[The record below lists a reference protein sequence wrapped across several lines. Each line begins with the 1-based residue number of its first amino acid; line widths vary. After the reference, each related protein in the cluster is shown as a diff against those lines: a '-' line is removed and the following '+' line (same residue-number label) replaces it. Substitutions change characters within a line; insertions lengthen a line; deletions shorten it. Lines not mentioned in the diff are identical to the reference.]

1 MTVAGGAQVETPD
14 AWSPVQLGRPGPPY
28 AAWGRR
34 VIASLLDGMLGSG
47 VAFLALDAPELAL
60 PFLGV
65 SFGTRGNHDPGL
77 TTWTDSGWAVGTVL
91 AAVVMQAYLGATPGK
106 LAMGLTV
113 VRVADARPVG
123 LLRTVGRWLLHI
135 LDAIFLIGFLRPL
148 WNADRQTFADSL
160 MSTVVL
166 QTRRPRAH
174 RWFASPDS
182 SFDPG
187 PPVSWEAPSAPSW
200 LPIATTLSVL
210 ACAAGALFSLPF
222 GSSRST
228 TQRLD
233 LTCLMT
239 STDPGPFGLTGGTVT
254 ADVGDSTQ
262 TRLGVT
268 RRSTAGG
275 QAPVATW
282 QLSATSDAPVDGTLR
297 VSFTSADGAATR
309 TYDFP
314 TLGGVVGTTSASW
327 TLPVDAVVDLGS
339 SWRWSQS
346 VVVDGVESP
355 ACIGSIT
362 LG

>member
-1 MTVAGGAQVETPD
+1 
-14 AWSPVQLGRPGPPY
+14 
-28 AAWGRR
+28 

-47 VAFLALDAPELAL
+47 VAFLALGAPELAL

-65 SFGTRGNHDPGL
+65 AFGSNGNQGAGL
-77 TTWTDSGWAVGTVL
+77 TTWTSSGWAVGTVL
-91 AAVVMQAYLGATPGK
+91 AAVVMQTYLGATPGK
-106 LAMGLTV
+106 LVMGLTV

-210 ACAAGALFSLPF
+210 ACAAGALFSLPS

-297 VSFTSADGAATR
+297 VSFTSADGVVAR